1 MLSKKIFLYICGVVL
16 CFVSHYTLEIFGII
30 SLEIGAIFG
39 AIITYTLGRIIRLKE
54 NNKII
59 FISII
64 AALSYYALF
73 FFWVIYSIL
82 TLELPNTM

>member
-16 CFVSHYTLEIFGII
+16 CFVSHYSIEIFGII
-30 SLEIGAIFG
+30 TAELG
-39 AIITYTLGRIIRLKE
+39 AIIGASMTYILGRIIGLKE

-64 AALSYYALF
+64 AALTYYAIF
-73 FFWVIYSIL
+73 FFWVLYSTL